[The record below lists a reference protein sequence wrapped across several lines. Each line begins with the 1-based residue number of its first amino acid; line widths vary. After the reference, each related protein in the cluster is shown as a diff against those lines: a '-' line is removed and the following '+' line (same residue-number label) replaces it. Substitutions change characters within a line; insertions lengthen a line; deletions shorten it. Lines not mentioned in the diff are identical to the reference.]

1 MNSLSFYK
9 KNILFYDL
17 INKFNHSDVNR
28 IMQVQKLVVSTKL
41 TVVNVKFLLTNLL
54 ALEIITFKKSFFDS
68 KFYLTVKNG
77 NYFFIKIELRNTNI
91 DLFFLKY
98 MWLYFPKLIKYNNSL
113 YNKKKSKKKKVEKS
127 LLHFKINFIKELE
140 YFINF
145 KHSNT
150 IHLNLLLSNRSSVNS
165 SFFFKSCKISL

>member
-77 NYFFIKIELRNTNI
+77 NYFFIKIKLRNTNI

-98 MWLYFPKLIKYNNSL
+98 MWLYFLNLIKYNNSL

-127 LLHFKINFIKELE
+127 LLHFKINFLKEQE

>member
-113 YNKKKSKKKKVEKS
+113 
-127 LLHFKINFIKELE
+127 
-140 YFINF
+140 
-145 KHSNT
+145 
-150 IHLNLLLSNRSSVNS
+150 
-165 SFFFKSCKISL
+165 